1 MRAVDE
7 IRLDD
12 TRRERGSSN
21 ALTIMISYAGLSIT
35 FLVILYLTSMS
46 GGTSPGELESMT
58 AFP

>member
-12 TRRERGSSN
+12 ARPERGSSDV
-21 ALTIMISYAGLSIT
+21 LIMISYVGFSIIV
-35 FLVILYLTSMS
+35 LVILYLTSMS
-46 GGTSPGELESMT
+46 GGTSPGELASMT